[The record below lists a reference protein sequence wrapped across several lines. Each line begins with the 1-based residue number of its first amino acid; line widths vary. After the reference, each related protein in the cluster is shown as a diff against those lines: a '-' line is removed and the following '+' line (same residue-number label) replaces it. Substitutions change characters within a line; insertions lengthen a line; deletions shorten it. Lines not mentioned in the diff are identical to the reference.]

1 MYSSD
6 TFTCAN
12 RKHRFVAK
20 RIFYAQTKI
29 KYNEFYMVFTL
40 FTLNAYLWLLELHIL
55 SWMTKRNLVLFGPWF
70 MRVKRIEWSWTFTTT
85 FSTFFWRKIWSW
97 GRRRGRA
104 LWSWCSRGR
113 QRSWGSWMKRF
124 KEWLW
129 LGDCWPSLISLWCWT
144 GAPRRVSG
152 LKRLSENAIIE
163 IILNFDSL

>member
-1 MYSSD
+1 MLLLSRAEKMQEQRLSIIILYKTH
-6 TFTCAN
+6 TFL
-12 RKHRFVAK
+12 HG
-20 RIFYAQTKI
+20 FYT
-29 KYNEFYMVFTL
+29 FH
-40 FTLNAYLWLLELHIL
+40 LECVSLAFRAIL
-55 SWMTKRNLVLFGPWF
+55 SWMTKRNLVLIGPWF

-85 FSTFFWRKIWSW
+85 FSNFLWRKIWSW

-104 LWSWCSRGR
+104 LWLWCSRGR